1 MTLLFQ
7 EGLFRP
13 RSNQFEKK
21 SMFIC
26 WPWYLSP
33 KLVHGDLLG
42 IEEEGAG
49 IDAFAPAAT
58 LGKLGAVGTAALC
71 ARAKHV
77 GSREP
82 GFSGTSV
89 SQSVRE
95 PD

>member
-1 MTLLFQ
+1 
-7 EGLFRP
+7 
-13 RSNQFEKK
+13 
-21 SMFIC
+21 MFIC

-33 KLVHGDLLG
+33 QLVHGNLLG
-42 IEEEGAG
+42 IEEQGAG
-49 IDAFAPAAT
+49 IDAFTPAAT
-58 LGKLGAVGTAALC
+58 LGELGAVGTAALC